1 MKINSWRFTETEKV
15 RNFPHEPREVA
26 RDLLPLPQELHVS
39 RLLQSRTASWVFQCT
54 LTYLICLL
62 HYHITV
68 CIATK
73 RELLPPVVT

>member
-1 MKINSWRFTETEKV
+1 MKINSWWFTETEKV
-15 RNFPHEPREVA
+15 PNFPHEQREVA
-26 RDLLPLPQELHVS
+26 RDLLPPLRNYMCLVFS
-39 RLLQSRTASWVFQCT
+39 NLVLQAGLFQCT